1 MSLKTLLYSTYTGYL
16 LQVLPIALTAGL
28 IGGLVKYFACRERS
42 VGRALSAGLFISYLT
57 GLLCLVFAM
66 DAISVVWNRLAFHAE
81 SGVRLLTADGSRL
94 SRLMPSFLKKLTGE
108 QIGNILLFLPLGVL
122 YPLSRR
128 RAWWLETVAVG
139 FFLSLAIELI
149 QPYVGRVSDISDL
162 SMNTLGVLLSASL
175 VHPLLWLGRRLRGRE
190 SAPGGSLV
198 SA

>member
-16 LQVLPIALTAGL
+16 LQVLPIALAAGL

-108 QIGNILLFLPLGVL
+108 QIGNIRRDGLPVKVHSVFRIGDQTDAMSM
-122 YPLSRR
+122 PATGPFFCEESRIVPR
-128 RAWWLETVAVG
+128 FSRKSRGLRAG
-139 FFLSLAIELI
+139 
-149 QPYVGRVSDISDL
+149 Q
-162 SMNTLGVLLSASL
+162 
-175 VHPLLWLGRRLRGRE
+175 
-190 SAPGGSLV
+190 
-198 SA
+198 